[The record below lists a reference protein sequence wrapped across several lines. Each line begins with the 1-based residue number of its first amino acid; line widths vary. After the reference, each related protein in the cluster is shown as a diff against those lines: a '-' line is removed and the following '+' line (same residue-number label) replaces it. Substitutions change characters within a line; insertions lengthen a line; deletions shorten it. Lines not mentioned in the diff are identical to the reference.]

1 MHRIGITLLL
11 SGLLLLPNLASAQN
25 APEVSQS
32 VEEIVGDARLA
43 PNLRIKR
50 SVTLLQARAQVERQ
64 RDNSA
69 GADRLEQSVNY
80 LLQAPA
86 IAEAAELAAQAAEAA
101 DAGDSETALVFAE
114 SAAQLDG
121 AKELPEDR
129 VLD

>member
-11 SGLLLLPNLASAQN
+11 SGLLLIPNLASAQN

-32 VEEIVGDARLA
+32 VEEIVGDARLT
-43 PNLRIKR
+43 PDLRIKR
-50 SVTLLQARAQVERQ
+50 SVALLQARAQVELQ
-64 RDNSA
+64 RGNRA
-69 GADRLEQSVNY
+69 NADRLKQSVNY

-86 IAEAAELAAQAAEAA
+86 LAEAAELAAQAAEAA
-101 DAGDSETALVFAE
+101 DADDSETALVFAE

-121 AKELPEDR
+121 AKELPEDE